1 MKRITLLISLLIAAC
16 LLMSPA
22 QSLESLGAYWQSLPS
37 PGQSLEHS
45 ITVSLSQEE
54 SPALITVSL
63 LNCSLDQHGEIQA
76 FQEESSQEL
85 PSAQPWI
92 ALRLS
97 NQSLQESSQSL
108 SFMLQPGSSQE
119 IIASAQI
126 PAQESLQGGYYAM
139 INILGSPQEKSRHKL
154 GQIKTQ
160 VAINCMV
167 AFDLGYEDFSA
178 EIPELSYAD
187 GNLSMQISNTGNY
200 HFQPRI
206 LIEAGSIT
214 KELAAENQSP
224 LFPGASRLVKI
235 PLGLQA
241 GSHEIR
247 AQVFRAD
254 EELLAE
260 EKLTAEAWA

>member
-1 MKRITLLISLLIAAC
+1 MKRIALLISLLIAAAC
-16 LLMSPA
+16 LLIPA
-22 QSLESLGAYWQSLPS
+22 QSLESLGAYWQSMPS
-37 PGQSLEHS
+37 PGQSLEHT

-76 FQEESSQEL
+76 SQEKSL
-85 PSAQPWI
+85 PSSAPWI
-92 ALRLS
+92 TLRLS
-97 NQSLQESSQSL
+97 NQSSQEDRKEL
-108 SFMLQPGSSQE
+108 SFMLQPGESRE

-126 PAQESLQGGYYAM
+126 PQEESLQGGYYSM
-139 INILGSPQEKSRHKL
+139 INLLSSPQEKSRHKL

-167 AFDLGYEDFSA
+167 AFDLGYETFSA

-206 LIEAGSIT
+206 VIQSGGIT
-214 KELAAENQSP
+214 KELPSDNQSP
-224 LFPGASRLVKI
+224 IFPGATKQLRI

-260 EKLTAEAWA
+260 KQLAAEA